1 VKGTKRTSSH
11 VTGAPRAAVYPH
23 SVTGDYLGAYPHT
36 FPGGTIRRVAVD
48 IGGGP
53 YIDLEREAQA
63 MLAGE

>member
-11 VTGAPRAAVYPH
+11 VTGAPQAAVCRH

-36 FPGGTIRRVAVD
+36 FTGGTIRRVAVD
-48 IGGGP
+48 IGGDR
-53 YIDLEREAQA
+53 YIDREREAQA